1 MAEKKEPAQAKSMP
15 ESVEV
20 KEIDPKN
27 VLHLHKPLRNGA
39 EELIFDFDKVTGYD
53 LINCERAAKK
63 KDPTMTMPSFSQSY
77 QAMVA
82 GLAADVR
89 YDDILSLN
97 AKDFSAACL
106 MAQAFLLG
114 AET

>member
-1 MAEKKEPAQAKSMP
+1 MAEKKEPAQAKSAP
-15 ESVEV
+15 EPVETKV
-20 KEIDPKN
+20 IDPKN
-27 VLHLHKPLRNGA
+27 ILHLHKPLRNGA

-53 LINCERAAKK
+53 LIACERAAKK
-63 KDPTMTMPSFSQSY
+63 KDPAMTMPAFSQSY

-89 YDDILSLN
+89 YDDILGLN